1 MRKYRSLIIVVFI
14 GIVGM
19 TLLVEAVV
27 PRKWEIRAKDD
38 FLKGKLDG
46 LSVTFEGVLSL
57 APKEDKLDG
66 PAEDFYLSFV
76 AGPDGTGFIGT
87 GHGGKVYRAGKDGQ
101 AELYFQAQEMDVTCL
116 AMDSK
121 GTLFAGTSPNGKVY
135 KITGK
140 DQAAAFFN
148 PEEKYI
154 WDLVF
159 ADDGYL
165 MAAVG
170 EAGGIYRISP
180 EGEGQRVL
188 KAEENHVLCLHKL
201 GRGDLLAGSG
211 GVGVIYRLSA
221 DGRATVLFESSF
233 EEIKSL
239 AVDGDGNIYAACGG
253 TPTRTKKEEPS
264 DLPVRISTEV
274 TVSASAPAP
283 TGVRLPAA
291 LSSMAKEPGALFR
304 VRPDGIAKKLW
315 ESEDELIY
323 SLLWKEKEKKLLFG
337 TGNQGRIYTVDGEEK
352 VALLLQGSSEQIYAL
367 KPVDTKIYVLADN
380 PARLLILSA
389 EQRFNGEYISDILDA
404 RTMSSWGR
412 LEFDGLVL
420 AGTTIQI
427 QTRSGNSFEPNSM
440 WSDWSPPIQKKEEQ
454 ILSPKAR
461 YLQFKALLRTQ
472 SGNAS
477 PQLHRVS
484 LFYLQANIAPL
495 IQSLTLLPPN
505 EVYLKPPDQEEVIW
519 GADESAAGGEEKK
532 KDDRSIY
539 MAKKVERKGFQTMTW
554 DVTDENGDRLLY
566 TVSIKKEG
574 ETAWRVVKDVWTESL
589 IAIDT
594 LSYPDGVYFLKLEA
608 GDRGSNPPGSEL
620 RTEKISPSLVIDN
633 SLPVV
638 KDFTAT
644 RVGNALDVAF
654 QVEDS
659 FSSVQEVE
667 FLVLPG
673 DWRVIFPV
681 DGICDSKVETFKFRV
696 SLPPNAENL
705 VTVRV
710 TDRHHNIGV
719 YRQTF

>member
-1 MRKYRSLIIVVFI
+1 MRKYLSLIIIAII
-14 GIVGM
+14 GIVGV

-27 PRKWEIRAKDD
+27 PRQWEIRTKDD

-66 PAEDFYLSFV
+66 PAEEFYLSFL
-76 AGPDGTGFIGT
+76 AGPDGSGFLGT
-87 GHGGKVYRAGKDGQ
+87 GHGGKVYRVGKDGQ
-101 AELYFQAQEMDVTCL
+101 VELYFQAQEMDVTCL

-135 KITGK
+135 KITAK
-140 DQAAAFFN
+140 DQAAPFFN
-148 PEEKYI
+148 PGEKYI

-170 EAGGIYRISP
+170 EAGGIYKISP

-188 KAEENHVLCLHKL
+188 KAEENHVLCLHKT
-201 GRGDLLAGSG
+201 GKGDFLAGSG
-211 GVGVIYRLSA
+211 GVGVIYRLGA
-221 DGRATVLFESSF
+221 DGHATVLFESSF

-239 AVDGDGNIYAACGG
+239 AIDGEGNIYAACGG

-264 DLPVRISTEV
+264 ESPVRISTEV

-283 TGVRLPAA
+283 AGARLPAA
-291 LSSMAKEPGALFR
+291 LSPMAKEPGALFR

-315 ESEDELIY
+315 ESDDELIY

-337 TGNQGRIYTVDGEEK
+337 TGDQGRIYTVDGEEK
-352 VALLLQGSSEQIYAL
+352 VSLLLQGSSEQIYTL

-380 PARLLILSA
+380 PARLLILA
-389 EQRFNGEYISDILDA
+389 PEQRFNGEYISDVLDA
-404 RTMSSWGR
+404 RTMASWGR
-412 LEFDGLVL
+412 LEFDGLIP
-420 AGTTIQI
+420 AGTTIQV
-427 QTRSGNSFEPNSM
+427 QTRSGNSFEPNGM

-461 YLQFKALLRTQ
+461 YLQFKALLKTQ
-472 SGNAS
+472 SGSAS

-495 IQSLTLLPPN
+495 IQGLTLLPPN
-505 EVYLKPPDQEEVIW
+505 EVYLKPPGQEEVIW
-519 GADESAAGGEEKK
+519 GAEESAAGGEETK

-539 MAKKVERKGFQTMTW
+539 MAKKVERKGFQTMIW
-554 DVTDENGDRLLY
+554 DVIDENGDRLLY
-566 TVSIKKEG
+566 TISIRKEG
-574 ETAWRVVKDVWTESL
+574 ETAWRVIEDTWTESL

-594 LSYPDGVYFLKLEA
+594 LAFPDGVYFLKLEA
-608 GDRGSNPPGSEL
+608 SDLGSNPPGSEL
-620 RTEKISPSLVIDN
+620 RAEKISSPLVIDN

-638 KDFTAT
+638 KDFTVT
-644 RVGNALDVAF
+644 RAGNAIDVSF
-654 QVEDS
+654 QAEDS
-659 FSSVQEVE
+659 FSSIQEVE
-667 FLVLPG
+667 YLVRPG
-673 DWRVIFPV
+673 DWRVVFPV
-681 DGICDSKVETFKFRV
+681 DGICDSKVESFKFRV
-696 SLPPNAENL
+696 SLQPNAENL

-719 YRQTF
+719 YRQIF

>member
-1 MRKYRSLIIVVFI
+1 MRKYRSLIIIVFI

-19 TLLVEAVV
+19 TLPLEAVV
-27 PRKWEIRAKDD
+27 PRKWEIRTKDD

-46 LSVTFEGVLSL
+46 LSVTFEGVISL
-57 APKEDKLDG
+57 APEEGKLDG
-66 PAEDFYLSFV
+66 PAEDFYLSFLPR
-76 AGPDGTGFIGT
+76 PDGTGFLGT
-87 GHGGKVYRAGKDGQ
+87 GHGGRVYSIGKDGKV
-101 AELYFQAQEMDVTCL
+101 ELYFQAQEMDVTCL

-121 GTLFAGTSPNGKVY
+121 GMLFAGTSPNGKVY

-148 PEEKYI
+148 PGEKYI

-159 ADDGYL
+159 ADDGSL

-188 KAEENHVLCLHKL
+188 KAEENHILCLHK
-201 GRGDLLAGSG
+201 GGQGDFLAGSG
-211 GVGVIYRLSA
+211 GVGVVYRLSA
-221 DGRATVLFESSF
+221 AGRATVLFESSY

-274 TVSASAPAP
+274 TVSAGAPAP
-283 TGVRLPAA
+283 TGVRSPAG
-291 LSSMAKEPGALFR
+291 SSSTAKEPGALFR

-323 SLLWKEKEKKLLFG
+323 SLLWKEKEKRLLFG
-337 TGNQGRIYTVDGEEK
+337 TGDQGRIYTVDREEK
-352 VALLLQGSSEQIYAL
+352 ISLLLQGNSEQMYAL
-367 KPVDTKIYVLADN
+367 EPVDTKICVLADN

-389 EQRFNGEYISDILDA
+389 EQRFNGEYISDVLDA

-412 LEFDGLVL
+412 LEFDGLIP

-461 YLQFKALLRTQ
+461 YLQFKALLKTQ

-477 PQLHRVS
+477 PQLQRVS
-484 LFYLQANIAPL
+484 LFYLQTNIAPL
-495 IQSLTLLPPN
+495 VQSLTLLPPN

-519 GADESAAGGEEKK
+519 GAEESAAGGEEKK
-532 KDDRSIY
+532 KDDRSVF
-539 MAKKVERKGFQTMTW
+539 MGKKVERKGFQTMTW
-554 DVTDENGDRLLY
+554 EVTDENGDRLLY
-566 TVSIKKEG
+566 TISIKKEG
-574 ETAWRVVKDVWTESL
+574 ETAWRVVKDAWTESL

-608 GDRGSNPPGSEL
+608 GDLGSNPPGSEL
-620 RTEKISPSLVIDN
+620 RAEKISPPLVIDN

-638 KDFTAT
+638 KNFTAT
-644 RVGNALDVAF
+644 RAGNALDVAF

-659 FSSVQEVE
+659 FSSIQEVE
-667 FLVLPG
+667 YLVRPG
-673 DWRVIFPV
+673 DWRVVFPV